1 MAIKLTHSPFRFLF
15 VGEPTNDDQRP
26 KMMKTSYYADY
37 VQLCA
42 NLVQKQQEQR
52 EEKEQTYRERYYA
65 FYGQYPHV
73 KQQQTK
79 SQPTSNK

>member
-1 MAIKLTHSPFRFLF
+1 
-15 VGEPTNDDQRP
+15 
-26 KMMKTSYYADY
+26 MMKTSYYADY
-37 VQLCA
+37 VQILSKAEKQELLRFHGEGQLCA
-42 NLVQKQQEQR
+42 NLVQKQRVQR
-52 EEKEQTYRERYYA
+52 EEREQTYRERYYA